1 MTPDLSESGVTDQG
15 GRWMTPSTTAL
26 ELDDAQLRVAE
37 ASGDSRQIVIAGA
50 GQGKT
55 EVVAARLAHLISDEG
70 LSASLE
76 LLVLS
81 FSRAAV
87 HAVRTR
93 LSDRDGA
100 EANVRTFDSF
110 AGQVLLEAD
119 VEPKG
124 DFASRIRQATRVL
137 READETPDLI
147 ADLRHVVIDEVQD
160 LVGDRA
166 EFVLAILELLD
177 DDAGFTVLG
186 DPLQG
191 IYDFV
196 LDESSS
202 RMTFDDFF
210 GKLEEYDAD
219 QVSLERN
226 YRARGEDCRR
236 VAELAV
242 ELRQLDGES
251 ALEEISDFEDS
262 LPRLVGV
269 EDWSFLDLY
278 AGRSAILCRTNAE
291 VLRISRQL
299 VEQEIDHAVRR
310 PAQAFGAAPWL
321 AESFDRLA
329 GPEVPR
335 SAVEEALAE
344 KLAGELD
351 PTEAWHLVKSAEGSR
366 NSNQLNLSRLRSRV
380 RSTTVPLSLTQG
392 DTSDLVVSTIHR
404 AKGLEF
410 DNVFI
415 VESNWAPETED
426 VWAQV
431 RSRYVAL
438 SRARDGIVIVEPKF
452 AYSVI
457 KKHGWLPG
465 RLQER
470 LPAKRGTSARSFE
483 FLDTDLYTG
492 RPTGAGTASSSEV
505 QAALAAA
512 SLGRPVHGE
521 LDIER
526 SDIAY
531 PVYALTL
538 DSEPIGRTS
547 EEFGKDFAKA
557 FKIRPGV
564 WPAELDGLLL
574 VSVESTAGDPQFT
587 EEAGL
592 GPGGFWLVP
601 RVVGLARP
609 VFDVM
614 EELV

>member
-1 MTPDLSESGVTDQG
+1 MTS
-15 GRWMTPSTTAL
+15 STVAL
-26 ELDDAQLRVAE
+26 ELDNAQLRVAE
-37 ASGDSRQIVIAGA
+37 AEGDSRQIVIAGA

-55 EVVAARLAHLISDEG
+55 EVVAARLAYLISDEG
-70 LSASLE
+70 FSASLE
-76 LLVLS
+76 VLVLS

-100 EANVRTFDSF
+100 EVNVRTFDSF
-110 AGQVLLEAD
+110 AGQILLEAG
-119 VEPKG
+119 VEPTG
-124 DFASRIRQATRVL
+124 DFASRIRRATRVL

-147 ADLRHVVIDEVQD
+147 ADLRHIVIDEVQD

-166 EFVLAILELLD
+166 EFVLAILEILD

-196 LDESSS
+196 LDDSES
-202 RMTFDDFF
+202 RMTFDGFF
-210 GKLEEYDAD
+210 EKLREYDAD

-226 YRARGEDCRR
+226 YRARGEDCLR

-242 ELRQLDGES
+242 ELRKLDGEA
-251 ALEEISDFEDS
+251 ALKEISDFEDS
-262 LPRLVGV
+262 LPRLLGV
-269 EDWSFLDLY
+269 ADWSFLDLY

-291 VLRISRQL
+291 VLRISRIL
-299 VEQEIDHAVRR
+299 AEHEIDHAVRR
-310 PAQAFGAAPWL
+310 PAQSFGAAPWL
-321 AESFDRLA
+321 AESLDRLS

-335 SAVEEALAE
+335 SAVEQALAE
-344 KLAGELD
+344 KLVGELNAAD
-351 PTEAWHLVKSAEGSR
+351 AWHLVKSAEGSR
-366 NSNQLNLSRLRSRV
+366 NSSQLNLSRLRSRV

-415 VESNWAPETED
+415 VESDSTPDKED

-431 RSRYVAL
+431 RNRYVAL
-438 SRARDGIVIVEPKF
+438 SRARDDIVIVAPKF
-452 AYSVI
+452 TYSVI

-470 LPAKRGTSARSFE
+470 VRSKGGKTRPRAFE
-483 FLDTDLYTG
+483 FLDKDLYTG

-512 SLGRPVHGE
+512 KLGRPVRGE

-526 SDIAY
+526 SDLAY
-531 PVYALTL
+531 PVYSLTL
-538 DSEPIGRTS
+538 DGEPIGRTT
-547 EEFGKDFAKA
+547 EEFGEDFAKA
-557 FKIRPGV
+557 YKVRPGV
-564 WPAELDGLLL
+564 WPAELDDLLL

-609 VFDVM
+609 VWDVM